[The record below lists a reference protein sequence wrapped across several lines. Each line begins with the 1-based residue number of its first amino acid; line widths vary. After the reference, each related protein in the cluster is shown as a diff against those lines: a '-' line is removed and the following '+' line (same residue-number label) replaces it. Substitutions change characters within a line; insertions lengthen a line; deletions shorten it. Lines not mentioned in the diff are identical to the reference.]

1 MSRDLYDKNFLVLIG
16 VFLIASVVRVVFD
29 NNIYIINIIGGINI
43 LSFWYVIYLILDNVR
58 EIFYKLLKEN
68 QQIGSKIK
76 TKKVKEFK
84 KFYTCSGVIIL
95 IIGMV
100 YILFWA
106 NSIVNDI
113 IALAALFFSIET
125 DCVSRLI
132 ATVFAKRK

>member
-1 MSRDLYDKNFLVLIG
+1 MSRDLCDKNFWVLVG
-16 VFLIASVVRVVFD
+16 VFIIASVVRVVFD
-29 NNIYIINIIGGINI
+29 DNTYIVNIIGGINI
-43 LSFWYVIYLILDNVR
+43 FSFWYVIYLILDNVR
-58 EIFYKLLKEN
+58 TIFYKLLKEN
-68 QQIGSKIK
+68 QQIGDKIK
-76 TKKVKEFK
+76 TKKIKEFK
-84 KFYTCSGVIIL
+84 KFYKYLDVIIL

-132 ATVFAKRK
+132 ATAFAKRK